1 MSVKKIL
8 RGSIDLILENLY
20 KAKSIYDSPID
31 YLDYI
36 LQRKYERFEYTDQD
50 WQIVAEEKEELEK
63 IKFITAEAI
72 GIAERLK
79 KKAPAKDIISAAK
92 DLRKLEVIYD
102 LGLITTSEKA
112 KEQKAIEQYLGIK
125 TSEEPKKTPSAPQE
139 TPRSPPP

>member
-8 RGSIDLILENLY
+8 SGSIDLILENLY
-20 KAKSIYDSPID
+20 KAKSIYDAPID

-50 WQIVAEEKEELEK
+50 WQIVAKEKEELEN

-79 KKAPAKDIISAAK
+79 KD
-92 DLRKLEVIYD
+92 
-102 LGLITTSEKA
+102 
-112 KEQKAIEQYLGIK
+112 
-125 TSEEPKKTPSAPQE
+125 TPF
-139 TPRSPPP
+139 